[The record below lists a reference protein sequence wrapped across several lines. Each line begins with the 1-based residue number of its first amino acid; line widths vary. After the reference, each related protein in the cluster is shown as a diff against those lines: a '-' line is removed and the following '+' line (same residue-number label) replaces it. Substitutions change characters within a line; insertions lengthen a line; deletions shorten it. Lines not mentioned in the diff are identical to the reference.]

1 MAIKML
7 YRSAY
12 SDFIDRFLATHE
24 AVQISRATLRKI
36 WWQDKLDEDTARRFE
51 ASSVPK
57 KSYTYE

>member
-1 MAIKML
+1 MAINRL

-12 SDFIDRFLATHE
+12 SNFIDRFLATHE
-24 AVQISRATLRKI
+24 AVQISRATLRKT
-36 WWQDKLDEDTARRFE
+36 WWQNELDEDTARRFK